1 MIDRQR
7 LHHGFKTSP
16 KTSLTLF
23 APIVAH
29 ARHFRGGVQGRASTN
44 PRGRK
49 LATIQHGT
57 QACVADGSRTVARVE
72 VGGS

>member
-23 APIVAH
+23 APIVAQ
-29 ARHFRGGVQGRASTN
+29 ARQFRGRVQGRASTN

-49 LATIQHGT
+49 LAIVHHGR

-72 VGGS
+72 AGGS